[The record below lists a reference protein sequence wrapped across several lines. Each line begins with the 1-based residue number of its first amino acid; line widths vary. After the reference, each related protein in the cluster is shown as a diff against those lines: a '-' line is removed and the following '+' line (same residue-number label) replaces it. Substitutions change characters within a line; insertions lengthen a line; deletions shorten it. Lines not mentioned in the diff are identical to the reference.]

1 MHTRP
6 RGFTL
11 VELLVVIGIVAVL
24 LGILVPVVGRV
35 RASGLDTQC
44 RANLRTLSQ
53 GVFLYADQNNRR
65 IPAIALGSTESSWQA
80 VTESILRLTDNA
92 LQCPSASGEVD
103 AFAEA
108 SGKGYFSYGMNGH
121 VMTTAWDRRI
131 DRRVP
136 TAELAHNNGLRR
148 AVPIAEVILLADK
161 GVGQDDI
168 LRSDDGFAYYPDKSA
183 AGGGVWNIFTKH
195 LAHGAKSTYRH
206 GGNNAHVNVALMD
219 GSVTSLRGLDM
230 QLQPDFDNNGLR
242 DDGVINGRWVFGPI
256 NWFSQPVDATCCE

>member
-1 MHTRP
+1 MHSRS

-11 VELLVVIGIVAVL
+11 VELLVVIGIIAVL

-35 RASGLDTQC
+35 RASGLDTKC

-53 GVFLYADQNNRR
+53 GVLLYADQNNRR
-65 IPAIALGSTESSWQA
+65 IPAIALGDTASSWQA
-80 VTESILRLTDNA
+80 VTETVLRRTDMP
-92 LQCPSASGEVD
+92 LQCPSASAEVD
-103 AFAEA
+103 AFADA

-121 VMTTAWDRRI
+121 TMTTAWDRRI

-136 TAELAHNNGLRR
+136 TSEFTNNNGLRK
-148 AVPIAEVILLADK
+148 AVPIAQVILLADK

-168 LRSDDGFAYYPDKSA
+168 LRSDDGFAYHPDKGA
-183 AGGGVWNIFTKH
+183 PGGGVWNIYTRH
-195 LAHGAKSTYRH
+195 INHGFKSTYRH

-219 GSVTSLRGLDM
+219 GSVTTLRGLDM
-230 QLQPDFDNNGLR
+230 QLQPDLDKNGLR

-256 NWFSQPVDATCCE
+256 DWFSQPVDATCCE